1 MGLGLHEPRNWFN
14 ICAKKHPWSKLCNL
28 TRLEAQIHR
37 RLKVQRFVFVLLT
50 VYYLWKKSF
59 SSISHTSSWDQIFF
73 FFFQEKYT
81 RLLFSFWKNM
91 TTKYISNSLFSWI
104 KIKQHMPI
112 LFTARENKG
121 YALKKHTVHF
131 YTYPLLQRQVAC
143 IPPHGWVSFVFVLLR
158 KPTLCQTTTNV
169 FKFLNRVGIIL
180 FF

>member
-1 MGLGLHEPRNWFN
+1 MFLFYWQCITYGKNPLAVSVIHLHE
-14 ICAKKHPWSKLCNL
+14 S
-28 TRLEAQIHR
+28 
-37 RLKVQRFVFVLLT
+37 RF
-50 VYYLWKKSF
+50 S
-59 SSISHTSSWDQIFF
+59 F

-81 RLLFSFWKNM
+81 RLFFSFWKNM

-112 LFTARENKG
+112 LFIARENKG